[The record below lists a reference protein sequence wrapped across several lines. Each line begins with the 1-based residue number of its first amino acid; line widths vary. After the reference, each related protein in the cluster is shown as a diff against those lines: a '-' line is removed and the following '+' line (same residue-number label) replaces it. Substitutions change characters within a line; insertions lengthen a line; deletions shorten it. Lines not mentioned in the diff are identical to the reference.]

1 MGEILGLGL
10 SHYPGP
16 VSPAKYWSRMVA
28 RNVEVG
34 RIPMDLFND
43 KSRWPKDMLAEM
55 ADDNGLA
62 AAEEHRRRLL
72 AGYKVLGEALHAF
85 KPDRIDLGRRSI

>member
-34 RIPMDLFND
+34 RIAP
-43 KSRWPKDMLAEM
+43 
-55 ADDNGLA
+55 
-62 AAEEHRRRLL
+62 
-72 AGYKVLGEALHAF
+72 
-85 KPDRIDLGRRSI
+85 